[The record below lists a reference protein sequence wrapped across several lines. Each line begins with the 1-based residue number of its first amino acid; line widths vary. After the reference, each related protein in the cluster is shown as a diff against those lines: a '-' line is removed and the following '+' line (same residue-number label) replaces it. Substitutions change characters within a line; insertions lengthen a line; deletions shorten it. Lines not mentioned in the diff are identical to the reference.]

1 MVWRRKVVWSEGMF
15 LRPQHFQQQER
26 HFEALLQQRSHAAEP
41 FYWGFAK
48 LALDRELLAMGK
60 VALRSAEGVLPD
72 GTPFAIP
79 QDDEAPAPLEVPHEL
94 KDVLISLALPLRRRS
109 GVEVGFGGED
119 SALARYEAQVQ
130 EVADTNESGAQ
141 AAELQLAQA
150 RLVLRPA
157 PELGGG
163 WVGLPLVRVV
173 ERRADGSLLLDP
185 AYIPTVLNNG
195 DSSTL
200 LSLCQELHGLLRQRG
215 EALDA
220 RLSQPGRSGTGEFG
234 DFLMLAL
241 INRWEPVVEH
251 WTRVRTIHPE
261 RLFQELLRLVG
272 ELATFRRDSKR
283 PPELPAYDHDD
294 LQGCFAP
301 LMLELRRGLSSVLEQ
316 NAIQIEIRERQYGV
330 HVAIIPSVEMIESC
344 EFVLAAQ
351 AQTSPE
357 FLRSNFPA
365 QVKMGPVERIR
376 DLVNLHLPGVV
387 MSPLPVAPRDIPYH
401 GGFTY
406 FQVDTGHDLW
416 RQLNKSGGLALH
428 VSGAFPELQL
438 ELWAIRRH

>member
-26 HFEALLQQRSHAAEP
+26 HFEALVQQRSHGAQP
-41 FYWGFAK
+41 FFWGYSQ
-48 LALDRELLAMGK
+48 LALDRELLALGK
-60 VALRSAEGVLPD
+60 IAVLAAEGVFPD
-72 GTPFAIP
+72 GTPFSVP
-79 QDDEAPAPLEVPHEL
+79 QDDEAPPPLEVPREL
-94 KDVLISLALPLRRRS
+94 KDSLVSLALPMRRRS
-109 GVEVGFGGED
+109 GIEVGFDGAD
-119 SALARYEAQVQ
+119 SALARYRAQVQ
-130 EVADTNESGAQ
+130 EVADVNEAGAQ

-150 RLVLRPA
+150 QLVLRPTA
-157 PELGGG
+157 EVAGG
-163 WVGLPLVRVV
+163 WVGLPLARVV

-185 AYIPTVLNNG
+185 AFIPTVLNNG
-195 DSSTL
+195 DSSSL
-200 LSLCQELHGLLRQRG
+200 LATCQELLGLLRQRG
-215 EALDA
+215 AALDA

-234 DFLMLAL
+234 DFLMLSL
-241 INRWEPVVEH
+241 LNRWEPVVEH
-251 WTRVRTIHPE
+251 WTRQRAIHPE
-261 RLFQELLRLVG
+261 RLFQELLRLAG
-272 ELATFRRDSKR
+272 ELATFKRDSKR
-283 PPELPAYDHDD
+283 PGELPAYDHDD

-301 LMLELRRGLSSVLEQ
+301 LLLELRRGLSSVLEQ
-316 NAIQIEIRERQYGV
+316 NAIQIEVRERQYGV
-330 HVAIIPSVEMIESC
+330 HVAIIPSVEMLDSC
-344 EFVLAAQ
+344 EFVLAAH

-406 FQVDTGHDLW
+406 FQVDTGHELW
-416 RQLNKSGGLALH
+416 RQLHKSGGLALH

>member
-26 HFEALLQQRSHAAEP
+26 HFEALLQRRSHAAEP
-41 FYWGFAK
+41 FFWGFTR
-48 LALDRELLAMGK
+48 LVLDRELLALGK
-60 VALRSAEGVLPD
+60 VGVREAEGVFPD
-72 GTPFAIP
+72 GTPFSIP
-79 QDDEAPAPLEVPHEL
+79 QDDDAPAPLEVPREL
-94 KDVLISLALPLRRRS
+94 KDSLVSLALPMRRAS
-109 GVEVGFGGED
+109 AVEVGFGGAD
-119 SALARYEAQVQ
+119 STLARYHAQVH
-130 EVADTNESGAQ
+130 EVADVNEAGAQ
-141 AAELQLAQA
+141 ATELQLAQA
-150 RLVLRPA
+150 QLVVRPA
-157 PELGGG
+157 AEVGGG
-163 WVGLPLVRVV
+163 WVALPLVRVV
-173 ERRADGSLLLDP
+173 ERRADGSLLLDT

-195 DSSTL
+195 DSSSL
-200 LSLCQELHGLLRQRG
+200 LALGQELLGLLRQRG
-215 EALDA
+215 QALDA

-234 DFLMLAL
+234 DFLMLTL

-251 WTRVRTIHPE
+251 WTRVRAIHPE

-272 ELATFRRDSKR
+272 ELASFRREGRR

-294 LQGCFAP
+294 LQACFAP

-316 NAIQIEIRERQYGV
+316 NAIQIEVRERQYGV
-330 HVAIIPSVEMIESC
+330 HVAIIPSAEMLDSC

-351 AQTSPE
+351 AQTSQE

-406 FQVDTGHDLW
+406 FQVDTAHDLW
-416 RQLNKSGGLALH
+416 RQLHKSGGLALH

-438 ELWAIRRH
+438 ELWAIRRT